1 MKELLSLKNNLAKR
15 KKPKNQF
22 GGRGLLFIKSQK
34 CKSGNDDRKQD
45 SRCLEFEKTK
55 GEDYR
60 GMREQFEND

>member
-22 GGRGLLFIKSQK
+22 GGGLLFIKSQK
-34 CKSGNDDRKQD
+34 CKSANDDRKQD
-45 SRCLEFEKTK
+45 SRCLEFETTE